1 MRIVV
6 GVDWSGEAFATRG
19 TDGVAYRP
27 DDAVLEHGVGLSIKS
42 GMLNRW

>member
-27 DDAVLEHGVGLSIKS
+27 DDEHGVGLSIKS